1 MRAGGWRPR
10 SLRKCRLGPRVAR
23 APPQEGADEAQS
35 GSCPQDGCGAGDPAL
50 RQAGVWGG
58 VGSHGRSCG
67 AGQEVRH
74 TCRPHPVCPQTPSCP
89 QTGEVLKF
97 KQGDSLTEQAG
108 QRLQSCEASAGERHL
123 QGSPFQ
129 KKRKKSVPLEVKAWL
144 PWESEPTLGP
154 RPAPG
159 TERCSSGG
167 SEQWTLIRGV
177 RVSGCDTLG
186 AKMECFKDDQTGT
199 TRKAPTHLEF
209 DSMGASSLSDFQVW
223 TTILE
228 GERRGQGSLG

>member
-1 MRAGGWRPR
+1 MGLTGVGDRDRERRRETENAAAEEAGRMRAGGWRPR

-50 RQAGVWGG
+50 RQAGVCGG

-67 AGQEVRH
+67 AGQEVWH
-74 TCRPHPVCPQTPSCP
+74 TSRPHPVCPQTPSCP

-144 PWESEPTLGP
+144 P
-154 RPAPG
+154 
-159 TERCSSGG
+159 
-167 SEQWTLIRGV
+167 
-177 RVSGCDTLG
+177 
-186 AKMECFKDDQTGT
+186 
-199 TRKAPTHLEF
+199 
-209 DSMGASSLSDFQVW
+209 
-223 TTILE
+223 
-228 GERRGQGSLG
+228 